1 MRNTTKSN
9 NTFIQIPPPPTEEIN
24 NRPYDL
30 LVLELTQASR
40 YLSDKAGKSQDS
52 TEATTSSLL
61 ERTSTILSSGD
72 MNAPSL
78 VFRANTGRR
87 PKEEKYLREAYKW
100 NIINDS
106 VKWYDLL
113 STVVLFSAVI
123 IIIIIVT
130 ILVVRSTFL
139 STRNP
144 FTYSRTCLTISML
157 IRVSPFFRNL
167 F

>member
-1 MRNTTKSN
+1 MSG
-9 NTFIQIPPPPTEEIN
+9 
-24 NRPYDL
+24 L
-30 LVLELTQASR
+30 VVVLELTQASR

-106 VKWYDLL
+106 VKWYDPL
-113 STVVLFSAVI
+113 STVVLFSAIIIIIIIIIIIFIIII

-130 ILVVRSTFL
+130 ILVVRST
-139 STRNP
+139 TRNP
-144 FTYSRTCLTISML
+144 FTYSRTCLAISML
-157 IRVSPFFRNL
+157 IRVSPFFSNL